1 MTDSLRLRQ
10 ICLAAPRLAPVVD
23 DLQTIFGLSVCHRD
37 PKLIA
42 YGLENALL
50 PIGTDFLEVVA
61 PVQPDTAAGRFI
73 HRSQGHGGYM
83 AIFQADNPKQRQAAA
98 LALGVRTA
106 HEIDQPGYLSVQLHP
121 RDCRAA
127 FIELGHSLGGE
138 DRMGSWWPAGPHW
151 QDHVQTRDT
160 LRLLGIVLESPDP
173 SALAGLWSQIL
184 ATPLLRADDA
194 GGTGGTGGA
203 GGAADRAG
211 DARPRLQ
218 IEQVSVGFE
227 PGPADCLGSVVVE
240 VIDVAATLRR
250 ALDCGHRVQ
259 GQRFHLGGV
268 DFQVNG
274 PVQASI

>member
-1 MTDSLRLRQ
+1 MPDSLRLRQ

-23 DLQTIFGLSVCHRD
+23 DLQTIFGLSVCYRD

-83 AIFQADNPKQRQAAA
+83 AIFQTDNPKQRQAAA
-98 LALGVRTA
+98 QALGVRTA

-138 DRMGSWWPAGPHW
+138 ERMGTWWPAGLHW
-151 QDHVQTRDT
+151 QNHVQTRDT
-160 LRLLGIVLESPDP
+160 RRLQGIVLESPDP

-184 ATPLLRADDA
+184 ETPLTQDGSA
-194 GGTGGTGGA
+194 GDRP
-203 GGAADRAG
+203 GAALR
-211 DARPRLQ
+211 RLQ
-218 IEQVSVGFE
+218 FEQVSVGFE

-240 VIDVAATLRR
+240 VIDVAATLGR

-259 GQRFHLGGV
+259 GHRFHLGGV
-268 DFQVNG
+268 NFQVTG
-274 PVQASI
+274 PGQTGA

>member
-1 MTDSLRLRQ
+1 MPDTLRLRQ
-10 ICLAAPRLAPVVD
+10 ICLAASRLAPVVD

-83 AIFQADNPKQRQAAA
+83 AIFQTDDPRQRQATAQ
-98 LALGVRTA
+98 ALGVRTA

-138 DRMGSWWPAGPHW
+138 DRMGTWWPAGPHW
-151 QDHVQTRDT
+151 QDHVRTADT
-160 LRLLGIVLESPDP
+160 LRLQGIVLESPDP
-173 SALAGLWSQIL
+173 AALAGLWSKIL
-184 ATPLLRADDA
+184 ETPLRTD
-194 GGTGGTGGA
+194 GREGGGA
-203 GGAADRAG
+203 GDAAA
-211 DARPRLQ
+211 RLQ
-218 IEQVSVGFE
+218 FEQVSLWFE
-227 PGPADCLGSVVVE
+227 RGPADCLGSVVVE
-240 VIDVAATLRR
+240 VVDVAATLRR

-259 GQRFHLGGV
+259 GHRFHLGGV
-268 DFQVNG
+268 NFEVTG
-274 PVQASI
+274 PGQART

>member
-1 MTDSLRLRQ
+1 MPDTLRLRQ

-23 DLQTIFGLSVCHRD
+23 DLQSIFGLSVCHRD

-73 HRSQGHGGYM
+73 QRTQGHGGYM
-83 AIFQADNPKQRQAAA
+83 AIFQADDPRQRQAAA

-138 DRMGSWWPAGPHW
+138 ERMGTWWPAGPHW

-160 LRLLGIVLESPDP
+160 RRLQGIVLESPDP

-184 ATPLLRADDA
+184 ETPLTQDGSA
-194 GGTGGTGGA
+194 GDRP
-203 GGAADRAG
+203 GAALR
-211 DARPRLQ
+211 RLQ
-218 IEQVSVGFE
+218 FEQVSVGFE

-259 GQRFHLGGV
+259 GHRFHLGGV
-268 DFQVNG
+268 NFQVTG
-274 PVQASI
+274 PGQTGA

>member
-1 MTDSLRLRQ
+1 MPETLRLRQ

-23 DLQTIFGLSVCHRD
+23 DLQVIFGLSVCHRD

-83 AIFQADNPKQRQAAA
+83 AIFQTDNPKQRQAAA
-98 LALGVRTA
+98 QALGVRTA

-127 FIELGHSLGGE
+127 FIELGRSLGGE
-138 DRMGSWWPAGPHW
+138 DRMGTWWPAGPHW
-151 QDHVQTRDT
+151 QDHLRTADT
-160 LRLLGIVLESPDP
+160 LRLQGIVLESPDP
-173 SALAGLWSQIL
+173 AALAGLWSQIL
-184 ATPLLRADDA
+184 ATPLL
-194 GGTGGTGGA
+194 GG
-203 GGAADRAG
+203 DRAG
-211 DARPRLQ
+211 DRAGDRVGDALPRLQ
-218 IEQVSVGFE
+218 FEQVSVSFE
-227 PGPADCLGSVVVE
+227 PGPADCLGCVVVE
-240 VIDVAATLRR
+240 VADVAATLRR
-250 ALDCGHRVQ
+250 AVDAGHRVQ

-268 DFQVNG
+268 YFQLNG
-274 PVQASI
+274 PA

>member
-1 MTDSLRLRQ
+1 MPDSLRLRQ

-61 PVQPDTAAGRFI
+61 PVQPDTAASRFI

-83 AIFQADNPKQRQAAA
+83 AIFQAADPRQRQAAA

-127 FIELGHSLGGE
+127 FIELGHSPGGQ
-138 DRMGSWWPAGPHW
+138 DRMGPWWPAGPRW
-151 QDHVQTRDT
+151 QDHVRDGDT
-160 LRLLGIVLESPDP
+160 LRLQGIVLESPDP

-184 ATPLLRADDA
+184 ETPLRTDGGGGDVA
-194 GGTGGTGGA
+194 GGVA
-203 GGAADRAG
+203 GGSA
-211 DARPRLQ
+211 PRLQ
-218 IEQVSVGFE
+218 FEQVSVCFE

-240 VIDVAATLRR
+240 VVDVAVTLRR

-259 GQRFHLGGV
+259 GQQFHLGGV
-268 DFQVNG
+268 NFQVTG
-274 PVQASI
+274 PGQTSA